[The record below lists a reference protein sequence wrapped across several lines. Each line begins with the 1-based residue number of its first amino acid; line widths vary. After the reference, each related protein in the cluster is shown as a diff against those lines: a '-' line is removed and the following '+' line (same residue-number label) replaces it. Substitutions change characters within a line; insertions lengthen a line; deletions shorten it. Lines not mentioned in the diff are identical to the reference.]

1 MCFHENCQLVV
12 IISCIWDDRSPLFLW
27 SQWWLK
33 TIHIGES
40 LHNGGT
46 KVSHCLRGYGHPSIL
61 VALCASTLCYKTL
74 SQAYAL
80 VRINPREVG

>member
-1 MCFHENCQLVV
+1 MV
-12 IISCIWDDRSPLFLW
+12 IICHIWEDCSPLLLQ
-27 SQWWLK
+27 SQWWLN

-40 LHNGGT
+40 LHNGDT
-46 KVSHCLRGYGHPSIL
+46 KVSHHLHGYGCPVLWLHCVLQPLGI
-61 VALCASTLCYKTL
+61 KTL